1 MANAVANSEIDRKEQ
16 AWAIEERGA
25 ATRGAGTAVKAAA
38 GTVARAVA
46 GTVIR
51 AVATGTVARAVPSS
65 ATSRSARSARKSGKR
80 SVTRNG
86 SKSATSVKRTG
97 SKSADKG
104 VEMAPPE
111 TVLAKIVPVET
122 VPGEAEPGRST
133 RRPAH
138 SIRPGSFGFP
148 ARAGKCG
155 RVLRWALGPIWT
167 VPDGILCSPR
177 PA

>member
-1 MANAVANSEIDRKEQ
+1 
-16 AWAIEERGA
+16 
-25 ATRGAGTAVKAAA
+25 
-38 GTVARAVA
+38 
-46 GTVIR
+46 
-51 AVATGTVARAVPSS
+51 
-65 ATSRSARSARKSGKR
+65 
-80 SVTRNG
+80 
-86 SKSATSVKRTG
+86 
-97 SKSADKG
+97 

-167 VPDGILCSPR
+167 VPYCIWCSLR
-177 PA
+177 RA